1 MAKAIAD
8 SVAKQFAPLKET
20 LAAAGTLNTINL
32 EDVMPSKMNMP
43 EVTKLTSLDSVSAI
57 LPDTVNFDSIGVY
70 CCCHFYHS
78 FLSS

>member
-43 EVTKLTSLDSVSAI
+43 EVTKLSSLDSVSAI
-57 LPDTVNFDSIGVY
+57 GKEND
-70 CCCHFYHS
+70 
-78 FLSS
+78 

>member
-1 MAKAIAD
+1 MAIAIAD

-57 LPDTVNFDSIGVY
+57 LPDTVDFDSVGVY
-70 CCCHFYHS
+70 CCCH
-78 FLSS
+78 

>member
-43 EVTKLTSLDSVSAI
+43 EVTKLTSHDSVSAI
-57 LPDTVNFDSIGVY
+57 GKEND
-70 CCCHFYHS
+70 
-78 FLSS
+78 